1 MALADVFEK
10 VAGPD
15 APVEFRAYDGSRAGA
30 ADAPVRIT
38 VRSPVAVS
46 YLAQAPG
53 ALGLARAY
61 VSGHLDVEGDMYD
74 ALSRMVQAQQVHIDL
89 PERLRLLQDLG
100 GPRLLLPR
108 IPPPPQEVRVN
119 RRWLAGRL
127 HSKKRDA
134 TAISHHYDVS
144 NTFYEW
150 VLGPS
155 MAYTCACYPRPGR
168 DAGGGPGL
176 QARSGGPQAGPAPGD
191 AAARRGLRL
200 GRHGPARGPGVRRQ
214 GARRDP
220 LRAAGGLGAAGH

>member
-15 APVEFRAYDGSRAGA
+15 APVEFVAYDGSRAGA
-30 ADAPVRIT
+30 PDAPVRIT

-74 ALSRMVQAQQVHIDL
+74 ALSRMVQAQQVHMDMA
-89 PERLRLLQDLG
+89 ERLRLLRDLG

-119 RRWLAGRL
+119 RQVDRRAAALQEAGRDGHL
-127 HSKKRDA
+127 APLRRVQH
-134 TAISHHYDVS
+134 
-144 NTFYEW
+144 
-150 VLGPS
+150 VLRMGARPVHGVHLRLLP
-155 MAYTCACYPRPGR
+155 APRCV
-168 DAGGGPGL
+168 AGGGPGL
-176 QARSGGPQAGPAPGD
+176 QARSGWPRKLRPAPGD
-191 AAARRGLRL
+191 AAARTW
-200 GRHGPARGPGVRRQ
+200 AV
-214 GARRDP
+214 A
-220 LRAAGGLGAAGH
+220 GAAWSGTRPANTVSRRSA

>member
-1 MALADVFEK
+1 MALAEVFEAI
-10 VAGPD
+10 AGPD
-15 APVEFRAYDGSRAGA
+15 GPEEFAAYGRSSAGIPGSRVKI
-30 ADAPVRIT
+30 P

-89 PERLRLLQDLG
+89 AERLRLLQDLG

-119 RRWLAGRL
+119 RRWIAGRL

-155 MAYTCACYPRPGR
+155 MAYTCACYPRP
-168 DAGGGPGL
+168 DASL
-176 QARSGGPQAGPAPGD
+176 EEAQRFKHA
-191 AAARRGLRL
+191 
-200 GRHGPARGPGVRRQ
+200 
-214 GARRDP
+214 
-220 LRAAGGLGAAGH
+220 